1 MATNPMAGLF
11 KTPEQ
16 VRAEQEQALMDQGS
30 LSAGMLLKQ
39 PTRSGLAAGILGQG
53 AAAAQYMPK
62 AADRFVKGMMGAA
75 GGIAGL
81 AGNEQAQAALQQ
93 AQRSPEELKALR
105 LQNIMKQSK
114 GDIKK
119 LKAAAAGLIEQG
131 DPSSAY
137 AVMQVAKDLE
147 TETDS
152 LNILDTNDQKN
163 IAAIA
168 KYKYGCDI
176 NDPEC
181 YAKSQQDWIDQKREN
196 AKELVGYKGLVN
208 KRKEMLDVRDSI
220 NTANNALKILDGGDV
235 NIGSFPSTRQGIMKL
250 MATMFPSWELAN
262 ETVARTDLLI
272 SQTKTLAGQLLAS
285 GMFGD
290 GTAISDKDKE
300 TAEKIAGASE
310 TLTPLA
316 MKEILEFNAKVQ
328 SKKLNAFNQRLNKY
342 NPEFFARTVE
352 GSPEAFMVEIPP
364 VYVPKNI
371 GQPAEPEKE
380 YKLFNDMMF
389 EVPVGSQLGK
399 IKDKLVYKLNGEYFD
414 ATTGE
419 PIK

>member
-1 MATNPMAGLF
+1 MATNSMAGLF

-75 GGIAGL
+75 GGVAGL
-81 AGNEQAQAALQQ
+81 AGNKQAQAALQQ

-119 LKAAAAGLIEQG
+119 LKSAAAKLIEQG

-137 AVMQVAKDLE
+137 AVMQVAKELE

-168 KYKYGCDI
+168 KFKYGCDI
-176 NDPEC
+176 KDPEC
-181 YAKSQQDWIDQKREN
+181 YAKAQADWIAQKREN
-196 AKELVGYKGLVN
+196 PMENTGYKNLNARKDEASAAARAIEQTNSALRTLDSGEVN
-208 KRKEMLDVRDSI
+208 V
-220 NTANNALKILDGGDV
+220 
-235 NIGSFPSTRQGIMKL
+235 GSFANTRQGAMKL
-250 MATMFPSWELAN
+250 VSSVFGIPEGK
-262 ETVARTDLLI
+262 ETVARTALLL
-272 SQTKTLAGQLLAS
+272 SQVKQLGGELLAS
-285 GMFGD
+285 GMFGE
-290 GTAISDKDKE
+290 GTAISERDLR
-300 TAEKIAGASE
+300 TALEIAGASE
-310 TLTPLA
+310 SLTPES
-316 MKEILEFNAKVQ
+316 MKTILEANAKMQMVKIQKHNDRLKNYSEEFWGRTPEGGPDAFYVQ
-328 SKKLNAFNQRLNKY
+328 TPELYKAENVGTDKK
-342 NPEFFARTVE
+342 
-352 GSPEAFMVEIPP
+352 
-364 VYVPKNI
+364 PKMKQVI
-371 GQPAEPEKE
+371 
-380 YKLFNDMMF
+380 FNDMMF
-389 EVPVGSQLGK
+389 EIPEGAQAGQ
-399 IKDKLVYKLNGEYFD
+399 IKGRLVYKLNGKYYD
-414 ATTGE
+414 VNTGE
-419 PIK
+419 VL